1 MSKGSFFLLDI
12 SASAIV
18 YWCQSIQKLLDWI
31 QSLSVCSLL
40 GLNRKTSFSPV
51 QKVYSCTE
59 TAESCAGCTAVQC
72 GVQGTNTR
80 TKCHRQLWREHGP
93 VRSGQCPVLIFI
105 IGDIIVMSVWLRI
118 LISEDC
124 DEVRPRAS
132 VTDIPGDMMG
142 TVGVSWTPDTNTNK
156 FYKNNNTR
164 IYSPI
169 KEAVH
174 RDYSPLR
181 ETPREY
187 FECLEDSECHDEL
200 FLLPEQVLDMDSIAV
215 REDLS
220 AIVPS
225 FRSED
230 NAKYGFLSLRKYNEE
245 YWQFFSSTKESNFML
260 VTHSYFTETYFP
272 HAFLIFW
279 EFCLQNILI

>member
-1 MSKGSFFLLDI
+1 
-12 SASAIV
+12 
-18 YWCQSIQKLLDWI
+18 
-31 QSLSVCSLL
+31 
-40 GLNRKTSFSPV
+40 
-51 QKVYSCTE
+51 
-59 TAESCAGCTAVQC
+59 
-72 GVQGTNTR
+72 
-80 TKCHRQLWREHGP
+80 
-93 VRSGQCPVLIFI
+93 
-105 IGDIIVMSVWLRI
+105 
-118 LISEDC
+118 
-124 DEVRPRAS
+124 
-132 VTDIPGDMMG
+132 MMG
-142 TVGVSWTPDTNTNK
+142 TVGVSWTPDTGSNTNK

-200 FLLPEQVLDMDSIAV
+200 FLLPEQVLDMDSFAV

-230 NAKYGFLSLRKYNEE
+230 NAKYGFLSLHKHNEE
-245 YWQFFSSTKESNFML
+245 YWPAIRFFYERKQFHACYSQLLCRDLFSSRISDL
-260 VTHSYFTETYFP
+260 
-272 HAFLIFW
+272 LG
-279 EFCLQNILI
+279 ILSP

>member
-1 MSKGSFFLLDI
+1 MLLLFFEQQQLFSDANRIRNYLI
-12 SASAIV
+12 RN
-18 YWCQSIQKLLDWI
+18 
-31 QSLSVCSLL
+31 SLSVCSSLL

-51 QKVYSCTE
+51 QRVYSCTE
-59 TAESCAGCTAVQC
+59 ETAECSVQC
-72 GVQGTNTR
+72 VQLYREPTPGPSVTGSWGGNTDQWGVVSSTHCVTQGVNITVT
-80 TKCHRQLWREHGP
+80 LWWACE
-93 VRSGQCPVLIFI
+93 SEYWSL
-105 IGDIIVMSVWLRI
+105 
-118 LISEDC
+118 SEDC
-124 DEVRPRAS
+124 DEARVVRAA
-132 VTDIPGDMMG
+132 DIPGDMMG
-142 TVGVSWTPDTNTNK
+142 TVGVSWTPDTGSNTNK

-200 FLLPEQVLDMDSIAV
+200 FLLPEQVLDMDSFAV

-245 YWQFFSSTKESNFML
+245 YWPAIRFFYERKQFHACYSQLLYRDLFSSRISDL
-260 VTHSYFTETYFP
+260 
-272 HAFLIFW
+272 LG
-279 EFCLQNILI
+279 ILSP